1 MTTLSAMFGIGSGVS
16 LSFSP
21 DLAWQVVPE
30 RLWVMLVG
38 GLLVFALPWVKR
50 SITGRARLLVL
61 PIFLW
66 AVATLSAQA
75 FTPFLYF
82 QF

>member
-1 MTTLSAMFGIGSGVS
+1 
-16 LSFSP
+16 
-21 DLAWQVVPE
+21 VVPE

-38 GLLVFALPWVKR
+38 GLLVFALPWVRR
-50 SITGRARLLVL
+50 SITGRARLLLL

-66 AVATLSAQA
+66 AVATLSSQA